1 MILFILPTKKSI
13 NRQHLCTPQEQPPW
27 ELRGP
32 QSTAFMSGGFGY
44 LLTATSFCLHSK
56 VLQHQGREK
65 GRKREGEKELEI
77 SQRVSVRTH
86 QLQVMFRQRECQGAT
101 SSCSHRGQGRSLTVP
116 MLTLHT
122 TLHTVTA
129 GESAVPLHRAACS
142 LAESSRCGVE
152 LWKRPCLCLSRTC
165 TERSCYGHGC
175 EGEEGRRVEA
185 QPLSPRVPSAMLHS
199 TMRVS
204 SVQVEKHEKATFRIN
219 FLFTKTSHDWK

>member
-1 MILFILPTKKSI
+1 MGAPWATEYGFYERGLRLPSDSYKLLSPLKS
-13 NRQHLCTPQEQPPW
+13 P
-27 ELRGP
+27 
-32 QSTAFMSGGFGY
+32 AASG
-44 LLTATSFCLHSK
+44 
-56 VLQHQGREK
+56 
-65 GRKREGEKELEI
+65 KRERKKEREREKELEI

-86 QLQVMFRQRECQGAT
+86 QLQVMFRQRECQGAN
-101 SSCSHRGQGRSLTVP
+101 SSCPHRGQGRSLTVP
-116 MLTLHT
+116 VL

-152 LWKRPCLCLSRTC
+152 LWKRPCFCLSRTC
-165 TERSCYGHGC
+165 TERRCYSRSC

-185 QPLSPRVPSAMLHS
+185 QPLSPRVPSAVLHS

-204 SVQVEKHEKATFRIN
+204 SVQVEKHEKATFRIH